1 VILWIRESGLEI
13 SYAEG
18 VTRKLEILALG
29 LVLTVSLARAQTI
42 ENGLYAIVDSGG
54 AIVQTFDGADIH
66 LGEKLS
72 DKFEKAAAYSLSN
85 DNDLFSLQLWKT
97 TGFSRDYDTI
107 ALCLSGLCL
116 RFDGAGRTGPRTD
129 MIDARNVPRAAAAA
143 FAKFYG
149 TIPVLRAN
157 PGYALAVRFI
167 PAKDNFRAGTP
178 IRVSLE
184 IKNAGA
190 IPARFRIGS
199 KEGQRDQSFVFAAHG
214 PADALTN
221 SGNVHRFG
229 GYGSNRT
236 LQPGATYRDED
247 DLGKSFAFTRIGEYT
262 IDTTYRLTFFN
273 PAENGAFPA
282 WEEEATTSFTI
293 TIR

>member
-18 VTRKLEILALG
+18 VTRKLEIFALG
-29 LVLTVSLARAQTI
+29 LALTVSLARAQTI

-54 AIVQTFDGADIH
+54 AVVKTFDGADIH

-72 DKFEKAAAYSLSN
+72 DKIEKAVAYSLSN

-97 TGFSRDYDTI
+97 TGFSRDYDSI

-116 RFDGAGRTGPRTD
+116 RFNGGGIGPGAN
-129 MIDARNVPRAAAAA
+129 MIEARNAAPAAEAA
-143 FAKFYG
+143 FVKFFG
-149 TIPVLRAN
+149 IIPVLHAN
-157 PGYALAVRFI
+157 PGFALAVRFV
-167 PAKDNFRAGTP
+167 ATKASYLAGMP

-184 IKNAGA
+184 IKNVGV
-190 IPARFRIGS
+190 IPATFRIGS
-199 KEGQRDQSFVFAAHG
+199 NEGYRDQSFIFAAHG
-214 PADALTN
+214 AAGAVPN
-221 SGNVHRFG
+221 SGNAHRFG
-229 GYGSNRT
+229 GLGSNRT
-236 LQPGATYRDED
+236 LRPGETYKNED

-262 IDTTYRLTFFN
+262 IDTTYRLTFYN
-273 PAENGAFPA
+273 PMESGVFPV
-282 WEEEATTSFTI
+282 WEDEATSEFTI